1 MGGLPFLFTLSS
13 HISFDFFLH
22 VFQETDSSSHLQ
34 LPHLAVLLYL
44 RGQES
49 KVTQLHLFMAIFH
62 SWVSQSFFH
71 SWVSQSS
78 RCCFS
83 RICGLFSDS
92 YITNVKFTSFYCFQ
106 AFLYAQQLILWQ
118 AQCDLYVIPTV
129 HVTQLK
135 RKLHIRAAMAVLACA
150 PAVTAVSGLP
160 AGQSLLWYS
169 FNCQTHLDL

>member
-1 MGGLPFLFTLSS
+1 MGLFELEFTLDICPGVWFAESYVNSSFFLRNLDIVPHTGYIIYNNVGGLPFLFTLSS

-49 KVTQLHLFMAIFH
+49 KVTQLHLFTAIFH

-106 AFLYAQQLILWQ
+106 AFLYA
-118 AQCDLYVIPTV
+118 
-129 HVTQLK
+129 
-135 RKLHIRAAMAVLACA
+135 
-150 PAVTAVSGLP
+150 
-160 AGQSLLWYS
+160 
-169 FNCQTHLDL
+169 